1 MTNNSL
7 LHNGNRTESPIA
19 IESTDRYGESLFAG
33 FSQGHG
39 YLDYKGSGWYLILSE
54 STKDVYAGFQNTIYE
69 FILVAGIILTI
80 AVVLILVFSN
90 RLIITPISRLRDVAL
105 LFSEGSYDIPLPK
118 HSGYEIGDLSNALDI
133 MRTRVTETNMHL
145 NELVDKKTKQLTD
158 INQSLIES
166 KKKLETLNESLIE
179 SDRAKEEFIMIVSHE
194 LKTPITPAKMY
205 IEVLLNTKSSGELT
219 EKQRKAMAAVHS
231 SILKLEDLINDVLD
245 VYKLD
250 VGKLSLKKKDE
261 PVKEI
266 VNKNFSELKPL
277 MINKRISFEGKIA
290 PSVDGITVLCDPKR
304 ISQVISN
311 LVTNSVDFVPDNGGK
326 IILMAEP
333 YDGKN
338 IEGNHS
344 VVFSVSDNGPGIPI
358 DKVANLF
365 KKFYQIDT
373 TLTRKHGGTGLGLAI
388 CKGIVEAHGGKIWFD
403 MDYTG
408 GNRIRFTVPMGREE
422 EKR

>member
-118 HSGYEIGDLSNALDI
+118 HSGDEIGDLSNALDI

-219 EKQRKAMAAVHS
+219 EKQRKAVAAVHS

-408 GNRIRFTVPMGREE
+408 VTRIRFTVPMGREE